1 MTTRPPNRRGILVS
15 LSALPWPLAARASA
29 PAQSL
34 TPDQTAAVARARA
47 YLQGLKSAKGRFVQT
62 DPRGAISAGSF
73 YLQRPGRARFE
84 YDPPSG
90 LVIASNGFRVA
101 IVDTR
106 LKTIQAY
113 PLGMTPLG
121 LLLSKD
127 IRIDRGVEVGKVIT
141 QPDGFSIVARDGTK
155 RAQGQITLDFTDPP
169 VALAG
174 WTITDPQGGA
184 TRVKLVDFA
193 PAARF
198 PWTLFE
204 LSDPRQAQ
212 AIPSG

>member
-1 MTTRPPNRRGILVS
+1 MTTRSPDRRVFVS
-15 LSALPWPLAARASA
+15 ALGALPWSLAARASA
-29 PAQSL
+29 PTDGLSL
-34 TPDQTAAVARARA
+34 DQAATVARARS

-62 DPRGAISAGSF
+62 DPRGAISGGAF
-73 YLQRPGRARFE
+73 YLQRPGKARFE
-84 YDPPSG
+84 YDSPSG

-101 IVDTR
+101 VVNTR

-127 IRIDRGVEVGKVIT
+127 IRIDRGVVVGKVVSHS
-141 QPDGFSIVARDGTK
+141 DGFSIVARDGTK

-169 VALAG
+169 LALAG

-184 TRVKLVDFA
+184 TQVKLIDFA
-193 PAARF
+193 SAARF

-204 LSDPRQAQ
+204 LQDPARTLVT
-212 AIPSG
+212 PPD